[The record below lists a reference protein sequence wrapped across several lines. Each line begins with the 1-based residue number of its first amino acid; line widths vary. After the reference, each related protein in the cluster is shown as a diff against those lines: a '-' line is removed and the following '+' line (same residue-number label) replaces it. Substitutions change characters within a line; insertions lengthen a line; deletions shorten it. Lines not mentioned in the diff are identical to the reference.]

1 MTANAQRWQ
10 RILKVRAVQRQLAE
24 LQLHRCEKEVR
35 NLVDLGHR
43 ISAIRA
49 AAQPLVGA
57 QNGMMLRSVC
67 ELSSRLDTA
76 QRALATPSRNA
87 QEARNRQQ
95 HAVVAARQKI
105 VEGAVGMV
113 ELAMEQIHAKRLADF
128 SPEQKAQMV
137 TNLLVV
143 LVSERGA
150 QPVVSTGQ

>member
-57 QNGMMLRSVC
+57 QSGMMLRSLC

-87 QEARNRQQ
+87 QEARNRQR
-95 HAVVAARQKI
+95 HAVVAARQRETAIEKLAANVAAQDAKHALDRQNRAAI
-105 VEGAVGMV
+105 FRKAAKSEG
-113 ELAMEQIHAKRLADF
+113 I
-128 SPEQKAQMV
+128 S
-137 TNLLVV
+137 
-143 LVSERGA
+143 
-150 QPVVSTGQ
+150 